1 MSGAPENENQLP
13 SGMVREALA
22 ALALAVAR
30 TRQALLW
37 EKVWPVL
44 AAVLS
49 VLGIF
54 LALSWAGLWISLP
67 PYARI
72 AGVGLFALLIVAV
85 LVPAIRIRIPGLGEA
100 VSRLD
105 RSNPAS
111 HRPATAL
118 TDRLATKAE
127 DPMAAALWRA
137 HLARTAEAA
146 KKLRAGMPQP
156 RLARRDP
163 FAFRA
168 LILLGVVATF
178 FIADSDRTRRL
189 AAAFDWSGALT
200 PRLYRVDAW
209 ITPPVYTARA
219 PVLLAGIRHDEAA
232 PGEVPQ
238 VSVPAGSVLIVRGTN
253 LEALDLVIG
262 GNLKEEPPQN
272 PDAAKADASKAGI
285 ERHFRITEDATL
297 TVRGLPVGEAKWSFR
312 AIPDRVPSIALAKDP
327 EISGRNALSLS
338 YVVDDDYGVTQ
349 AEAQFERV
357 TRPPSRELPE
367 LSKALPPRPLVEA
380 PNFPLSLPQ
389 ARTRNGTG
397 QTAKDLTEHPW
408 AGAVVRLTLVARDEA
423 GNEGKSQPRDTRLPQ
438 RSFQKP
444 VARALIEQR
453 RELAFDANARGR
465 VQHALDALMIAPERF
480 TPEANVYLGLRTAS
494 TRLKIARTDDDLRG
508 VIDYLWEIAVLI
520 EDGTLSDVER
530 DLRAAENALRQA
542 LERNASEEEIKKLM
556 DQLRAALNRYLQA
569 LAEQQRRDNNNTDLQ
584 RPDPNTR
591 VVRPQD
597 LKNMLDQIE
606 RMARS
611 GDRQSA
617 QKLLDQLQSLMENL
631 QKNRRQAGPQQN
643 QDNPLDQLGRM
654 IQEQQRLRDR
664 TFRQGQENRRQQQQ
678 QQGQGQ
684 KKNGQNQ
691 MGQLQQGQG
700 DLRQQL
706 ERMLEQLRKRQ
717 QGQQQGEGD
726 QQGAGND
733 AADALDRAEQ
743 AMRDAENALGNGDAD
758 GAADSQGRALSQLR
772 RGAQAMAD
780 AMQQNGP
787 GDGQGFPEGPEAES
801 AERTDPLGRPVR
813 NREFGDDYTVKVPDE
828 IDTQRARRVLE
839 ELRRRLSDPT
849 RPRLELDY
857 LDRLLQ
863 DY

>member
-1 MSGAPENENQLP
+1 MSGAPETKNQNELS
-13 SGMVREALA
+13 SGIVREALA
-22 ALALAVAR
+22 ALSVALSR

-37 EKVWPVL
+37 ESIWPV
-44 AAVLS
+44 AVALLS
-49 VLGIF
+49 ALGIF
-54 LALSWAGLWISLP
+54 LSASWAGLWISLP

-72 AGVGLFALLIVAV
+72 IGVALFALLVIAA

-105 RSNPAS
+105 RSNVAT

-118 TDRLATKAE
+118 TDKLATKSE

-146 KKLRAGMPQP
+146 KQLRAGLPQP
-156 RLARRDP
+156 KLALRDP
-163 FAFRA
+163 LAFRA
-168 LILLGVVATF
+168 LILLAVVATF
-178 FIADSDRTRRL
+178 FVADNDRTRRI
-189 AAAFDWSGALT
+189 AAAFDWTGALT

-209 ITPPVYTARA
+209 ITPPGYTGRA

-238 VSVPAGSVLIVRGTN
+238 VLVPAGSMLIVRGTN
-253 LEALDLVIG
+253 LAALDLVIE
-262 GNLKEEPPQN
+262 GNLKEEPNPN
-272 PDAAKADASKAGI
+272 PDAAKTGI
-285 ERHFRITEDATL
+285 ERHFRITEDARL
-297 TVRGLPVGEAKWSFR
+297 TVKGLPVGEAKWSFR
-312 AIPDRVPSIALAKDP
+312 AIPDRVPIIELSKDP

-338 YVVDDDYGVTQ
+338 YRMDDDYGVTQ

-357 TRPPSRELPE
+357 IPLIPNA
-367 LSKALPPRPLVEA
+367 LSPRPLIEA

-389 ARTRNGTG
+389 ARTKNGAG

-408 AGAVVRLTLVARDEA
+408 AGATVRLTLLARDEA
-423 GNEGKSQPRDTRLPQ
+423 GNEGKSEPRQMRIPM

-444 VARALIEQR
+444 VARVLIEQR

-465 VQHALDALMIAPERF
+465 VQNALDALMIAPERF

-494 TRLKIARTDDDLRG
+494 TRLRIARTDDDLRG
-508 VIDYLWEIAVLI
+508 VIDYLWEVAVLI

-542 LERNASEEEIKKLM
+542 LERDASPEEIKKLM
-556 DQLRAALNRYLQA
+556 DQLRAALDKYLQA
-569 LAEQQRRDNNNTDLQ
+569 LAEQQRRDNNTTNLE

-606 RMARS
+606 KMARN

-664 TFRQGQENRRQQQQ
+664 TFRQGQEERRQQQGQ
-678 QQGQGQ
+678 QKQGQQ
-684 KKNGQNQ
+684 KQGQNQ
-691 MGQLQQGQG
+691 MGQLRQGQG

-706 ERMLEQLRKRQ
+706 ERMLEQLKKRQ
-717 QGQQQGEGD
+717 QGQQQGEGE
-726 QQGAGND
+726 GND
-733 AADALDRAEQ
+733 AADALGRAEQ
-743 AMRDAENALGNGDAD
+743 AMRDAENSLGNGDAE
-758 GAADSQGRALSQLR
+758 GATDSQGRALSQLR

-780 AMQQNGP
+780 AMQQGGP
-787 GDGQGFPEGPEAES
+787 GDGQGFPDGPEADQ
-801 AERTDPLGRPVR
+801 ADRTDPLGRPVR

-839 ELRRRLSDPT
+839 ELRRRLSEPN

>member
-1 MSGAPENENQLP
+1 MSGAPEKQKNELP
-13 SGMVREALA
+13 SGVVREALS
-22 ALALAVAR
+22 ALSTAVFRA
-30 TRQALLW
+30 RQALLW
-37 EKVWPVL
+37 ESVWPVL
-44 AAVLS
+44 VSLISAA
-49 VLGIF
+49 GIF

-72 AGVGLFALLIVAV
+72 IGVALFALLVIAA
-85 LVPAIRIRIPGLGEA
+85 LVPAVRIRMPGLRDA

-105 RSNPAS
+105 RTNIAA

-118 TDRLATKAE
+118 TDKLATKSE

-137 HLARTAEAA
+137 HLQRTAEAA
-146 KKLRAGMPQP
+146 KNLRAGVPQP
-156 RLARRDP
+156 KLALRDP
-163 FAFRA
+163 FALRA
-168 LILLGVVATF
+168 AILLAVVATF
-178 FIADSDRTRRL
+178 FIADTDRNRRL
-189 AAAFDWSGALT
+189 IAAFDWTGALT

-209 ITPPVYTARA
+209 ITPPVYTGRA

-238 VSVPAGSVLIVRGTN
+238 VSVPVGSILIVRGTN
-253 LEALDLVIG
+253 LAALDLVVD
-262 GNLKEEPPQN
+262 GNLQEQPNQN
-272 PDAAKADASKAGI
+272 PDAAKTGV
-285 ERHFRITEDATL
+285 ERHFKITEDARL
-297 TVRGLPVGEAKWSFR
+297 TVKGLPVGEAKWSFR
-312 AIPDRVPSIALAKDP
+312 AIPDRVPVIELSKDP
-327 EISGRNALSLS
+327 EITGRNALSLS
-338 YVVDDDYGVTQ
+338 YRMDDDYGVTA

-357 TRPPSRELPE
+357 IPFVPHAQPN
-367 LSKALPPRPLVEA
+367 ALPPRPLVLP
-380 PNFPLSLPQ
+380 PNFALSLPQ
-389 ARTRNGTG
+389 ARTKNGAG

-408 AGAVVRLTLVARDEA
+408 AGAAVRLTLVARDEA
-423 GNEGKSQPRDTRLPQ
+423 GNEGKSEPRQTRIPM

-444 VARALIEQR
+444 IARALIEQR

-465 VQHALDALMIAPERF
+465 VQAALDALMIAPERF

-542 LERNASEEEIKKLM
+542 LERNASDEEIKKLM
-556 DQLRAALNRYLQA
+556 DQLRAALDRYLQA
-569 LAEQQRRDNNNTDLQ
+569 LAEQQRRDNNNTNLE

-606 RMARS
+606 RMAKN
-611 GDRQSA
+611 GDRQGA

-643 QDNPLDQLGRM
+643 QNNPLDQLGRM

-664 TFRQGQENRRQQQQ
+664 TFRQGQDNRRQQQD
-678 QQGQGQ
+678 QGQQ
-684 KKNGQNQ
+684 KNNQ

-717 QGQQQGEGD
+717 QGQGQGEGD
-726 QQGAGND
+726 EQGPGKD
-733 AADALDRAEQ
+733 AADALNRAEQ
-743 AMRDAENALGNGDAD
+743 AMRDAENSLGQGDAD
-758 GAADSQGRALSQLR
+758 GAVESQGRALSQLR

-780 AMQQNGP
+780 AMQQGGP
-787 GDGQGFPEGPEAES
+787 GDGPGFPEGPEADS

-839 ELRRRLSDPT
+839 ELRRRLSDPS

>member
-1 MSGAPENENQLP
+1 LSGAPERQQNELP
-13 SGMVREALA
+13 SGTVREALA
-22 ALALAVAR
+22 ALSVAVTRA
-30 TRQALLW
+30 RQALLW
-37 EKVWPVL
+37 ESIWPVL
-44 AAVLS
+44 VALVSAA
-49 VLGIF
+49 GIF
-54 LALSWAGLWISLP
+54 LSVSWAGLWISLP
-67 PYARI
+67 PYARV
-72 AGVGLFALLIVAV
+72 AGVALFALLLIAT
-85 LVPAIRIRIPGLGEA
+85 LVPAIRIRIPGLRDA

-105 RSNPAS
+105 RSNIAA

-118 TDRLATKAE
+118 TDKLATKAE

-137 HLARTAEAA
+137 HLSRTAEAA
-146 KKLRAGMPQP
+146 KNLRAGLPQP
-156 RLARRDP
+156 KLTLRDP

-168 LILLGVVATF
+168 LILLAVVATF
-178 FIADSDRTRRL
+178 FIADTDRNRRL
-189 AAAFDWSGALT
+189 VAAFDWTGALT

-209 ITPPVYTARA
+209 ITPPVYTGRA

-232 PGEVPQ
+232 PGEVAQ
-238 VSVPAGSVLIVRGTN
+238 VAVPAGSVLIVRGTN
-253 LEALDLVIG
+253 LAALDLVIE
-262 GNLKEEPPQN
+262 GNLKEEPN
-272 PDAAKADASKAGI
+272 PDTAKPGNDKANI
-285 ERHFRITEDATL
+285 ERHFRITEDARL
-297 TVRGLPVGEAKWSFR
+297 TVKGLPVGEAKWSFR
-312 AIPDRVPSIALAKDP
+312 AIPDRAPVIALMKDP
-327 EISGRNALSLS
+327 EITGRSALNLS
-338 YVVDDDYGVTQ
+338 YRVDDDYGVTQ

-357 TRPPSRELPE
+357 LPPAVN
-367 LSKALPPRPLVEA
+367 ALPPRPLIDA

-389 ARTRNGTG
+389 ARTKNGAG

-408 AGAVVRLTLVARDEA
+408 AGATLRMTLVARDEG
-423 GNEGKSQPRDTRLPQ
+423 GNEGKSEPREVRIPQ

-465 VQHALDALMIAPERF
+465 VQHALDALMIAPEHF

-508 VIDYLWEIAVLI
+508 VIEYLWEVAVLI
-520 EDGTLSDVER
+520 EDGTMSDVER

-556 DQLRAALNRYLQA
+556 DQLRAALDRYLQA
-569 LAEQQRRDNNNTDLQ
+569 LAEQQRRDNNNTNLE

-606 RMARS
+606 KMARS

-631 QKNRRQAGPQQN
+631 QKGRRQAGPQQN
-643 QDNPLDQLGRM
+643 QDNPLDRLGRM

-664 TFRQGQENRRQQQQ
+664 TFREGQENRRQQGP
-678 QQGQGQ
+678 QGQQGQ
-684 KKNGQNQ
+684 KKQGQNQ
-691 MGQLQQGQG
+691 MGQLRQGQG

-706 ERMLEQLRKRQ
+706 EQMLEQLRKRQ
-717 QGQQQGEGD
+717 QQQGGEGD
-726 QQGAGND
+726 EQGPGKD
-733 AADALDRAEQ
+733 AADALGRAEQ
-743 AMRDAENALGNGDAD
+743 AMRDAENSLGQGDAD
-758 GAADSQGRALSQLR
+758 GAAESQGRALSQLR
-772 RGAQAMAD
+772 RGAQSMAD
-780 AMQQNGP
+780 AMQQGGP
-787 GDGQGFPEGPEAES
+787 GDGPGNPEGPEADQ
-801 AERTDPLGRPVR
+801 ADNTDPLGRPMR

-839 ELRRRLSDPT
+839 ELRRRLSDPS

>member
-1 MSGAPENENQLP
+1 MSGAPERRQHELS
-13 SGMVREALA
+13 SGSVREALA
-22 ALALAVAR
+22 ALSVAISR
-30 TRQALLW
+30 ARQALLW
-37 EKVWPVL
+37 ERVWPVAVSL
-44 AAVLS
+44 LSAA
-49 VLGIF
+49 GIF

-67 PYARI
+67 PYGRI
-72 AGVGLFALLIVAV
+72 IGVALFALLLIAAF
-85 LVPAIRIRIPGLGEA
+85 VPAIRIRIPGLGEA

-105 RSNPAS
+105 RSRIAS

-118 TDRLATKAE
+118 TDKLATRSE

-137 HLARTAEAA
+137 HLERTAEAA
-146 KKLRAGMPQP
+146 RNLRAGLPQP
-156 RLARRDP
+156 KLTRRDP

-168 LILLGVVATF
+168 LVLLAVIATF
-178 FIADSDRTRRL
+178 FIADNDRTRRL
-189 AAAFDWSGALT
+189 LAAFDWTGALT
-200 PRLYRVDAW
+200 PHLYRVDAW

-232 PGEVPQ
+232 PGEVAQ

-253 LEALDLVIG
+253 LSTLDIVIE
-262 GNLKEEPPQN
+262 GNLKEEPNPN
-272 PDAAKADASKAGI
+272 PDAAKTGI
-285 ERHFRITEDATL
+285 ERHFRITEDARL
-297 TVRGLPVGEAKWSFR
+297 TVKGLPVGEAKWSFR
-312 AIPDRVPSIALAKDP
+312 AIPDRAPAIELAKDP

-338 YVVDDDYGVTQ
+338 YRMEDDYGVTQ

-357 TRPPSRELPE
+357 IPRLLAPDPFRQN
-367 LSKALPPRPLVEA
+367 ALAPRPLVDA

-389 ARTRNGTG
+389 ARTKNGAG

-408 AGAVVRLTLVARDEA
+408 AGALVRLTLVARDEA
-423 GNEGKSQPRDTRLPQ
+423 GNEGKSTPRETRIPQ

-465 VQHALDALMIAPERF
+465 VQHALDALMISPDRF
-480 TPEANVYLGLRTAS
+480 TPEPGVYLGLRTAS
-494 TRLKIARTDDDLRG
+494 TRLKMARTDDDLRG
-508 VIDYLWEIAVLI
+508 VIDYLWEVAVLI
-520 EDGTLSDVER
+520 EDGTMSDVER
-530 DLRAAENALRQA
+530 ELRAAENALRQA
-542 LERNASEEEIKKLM
+542 LERNASDEEIKKLM
-556 DQLRAALNRYLQA
+556 DQLRAALDRYLQA
-569 LAEQQRRDNNNTDLQ
+569 LAEQMRRDNNNTNLE

-617 QKLLDQLQSLMENL
+617 QKLLDQLQALMENL

-664 TFRQGQENRRQQQQ
+664 TFREGQENRRQQQGQ
-678 QQGQGQ
+678 QKQGQ
-684 KKNGQNQ
+684 NR

-700 DLRQQL
+700 DLRRQL
-706 ERMLEQLRKRQ
+706 EQMLNQLRKRQ
-717 QGQQQGEGD
+717 QQQGDGD
-726 QQGAGND
+726 QDGPGKD
-733 AADALDRAEQ
+733 AADALGRAEQ
-743 AMRDAENALGNGDAD
+743 AMRDAENSLGQGDAD
-758 GAADSQGRALSQLR
+758 GASESQGRALSQLR

-780 AMQQNGP
+780 AMQQGGP
-787 GDGQGFPEGPEAES
+787 GDGPGYPDGPEADQ
-801 AERTDPLGRPVR
+801 ADNTDPLGRPVR

-849 RPRLELDY
+849 RPQLELEY

>member
-1 MSGAPENENQLP
+1 LSGAPEKQGNELP
-13 SGMVREALA
+13 SGVVREALA
-22 ALALAVAR
+22 ALSVAVVRA
-30 TRQALLW
+30 RQALLW
-37 EKVWPVL
+37 ESVWPVL
-44 AAVLS
+44 VALLS
-49 VLGIF
+49 AFGIF

-67 PYARI
+67 PYGRI
-72 AGVGLFALLIVAV
+72 AGMALFALVIIAA
-85 LVPAIRIRIPGLGEA
+85 LVPAIRIRIPGLRDA

-105 RSNPAS
+105 RSNIAA

-118 TDRLATKAE
+118 TDKLATKSE

-137 HLARTAEAA
+137 HLSRTAEAA
-146 KKLRAGMPQP
+146 KNLRAGLPQP
-156 RLARRDP
+156 KLALRDP

-168 LILLGVVATF
+168 LILLAVVATF
-178 FIADSDRTRRL
+178 FIADNDRTRRL
-189 AAAFDWSGALT
+189 IAAFDWTGALT

-209 ITPPVYTARA
+209 ITPPVYTGRA

-253 LEALDLVIG
+253 LSALDLVLE
-262 GNLKEEPPQN
+262 GNLKEEPNQN
-272 PDAAKADASKAGI
+272 PDTAKTGV
-285 ERHFRITEDATL
+285 ERHFRITEDARI
-297 TVRGLPVGEAKWSFR
+297 TVKGLPVGEAKWSFR
-312 AIPDRVPSIALAKDP
+312 AIADRVPIIELSKDP
-327 EISGRNALSLS
+327 EISGRNALNLS
-338 YVVDDDYGVTQ
+338 YRMEDDYGVTQ

-357 TRPPSRELPE
+357 IPLVPN
-367 LSKALPPRPLVEA
+367 ALPPRPLVDA

-389 ARTRNGTG
+389 ARTKNGAG

-408 AGAVVRLTLVARDEA
+408 AGATVRLTLLARDEA
-423 GNEGKSQPRDTRLPQ
+423 GNEGKSEPRQTRIPM

-444 VARALIEQR
+444 IARALIEQR

-465 VQHALDALMIAPERF
+465 VQHALDALMIAPDHF

-508 VIDYLWEIAVLI
+508 VIDYLWEVAVLI

-542 LERNASEEEIKKLM
+542 LERNASDEEVKKLM
-556 DQLRAALNRYLQA
+556 DQLRAALDRYLQA
-569 LAEQQRRDNNNTDLQ
+569 LAEQQRRDNNTTNLD

-606 RMARS
+606 KMARS

-664 TFRQGQENRRQQQQ
+664 TYKERGNQNQN
-678 QQGQGQ
+678 QQGQQ
-684 KKNGQNQ
+684 KNGQRNQ

-717 QGQQQGEGD
+717 QGQQQGND
-726 QQGAGND
+726 PQQGPGND
-733 AADALDRAEQ
+733 PADALNRAEQ
-743 AMRDAENALGNGDAD
+743 AMRDAENSLGQGDAE
-758 GAADSQGRALSQLR
+758 GAVESQGRALSQLR

-780 AMQQNGP
+780 AMQQGGP
-787 GDGQGFPEGPEAES
+787 GDGPGFPDGPEADQ
-801 AERTDPLGRPVR
+801 ADRTDPLGRPVR

-839 ELRRRLSDPT
+839 ELRRRLSEPA

-857 LDRLLQ
+857 LDRLLR

>member
-1 MSGAPENENQLP
+1 LSGAPEKENELP
-13 SGMVREALA
+13 SGVIREALH
-22 ALALAVAR
+22 ALSLAVSRA
-30 TRQALLW
+30 RQALLW
-37 EKVWPVL
+37 ESVWPIVVSL
-44 AAVLS
+44 LSAA
-49 VLGIF
+49 GIF
-54 LALSWAGLWISLP
+54 LSVSWAGLWISLP
-67 PYARI
+67 PYGRI
-72 AGVGLFALLIVAV
+72 AGVAIFALLVIAA
-85 LVPAIRIRIPGLGEA
+85 LTPAIRIRIPGLRDA

-105 RSNPAS
+105 RSNVAA

-118 TDRLATKAE
+118 TDKLATKAE

-137 HLARTAEAA
+137 HIARTAEVA
-146 KKLRAGMPQP
+146 KNLRAGIPQP
-156 RLARRDP
+156 KLTLRDP

-178 FIADSDRTRRL
+178 FIADTDRSRRL
-189 AAAFDWSGALT
+189 LAAFDWTGALT

-209 ITPPVYTARA
+209 ITPPAYTGRA

-238 VSVPAGSVLIVRGTN
+238 VSVPAGSILVIRGTN
-253 LEALDLVIG
+253 LNALELVLE
-262 GNLKEEPPQN
+262 GNLKEQPD
-272 PDAAKADASKAGI
+272 PDAPKTGDKASI
-285 ERHFRITEDATL
+285 ERHFLVTEDARI
-297 TVRGLPVGEAKWSFR
+297 VVKGLPVGEAKWSVR
-312 AIPDRVPSIALAKDP
+312 AIPDRAPAIELSKEP
-327 EISGRNALSLS
+327 EISGRSALSLS
-338 YVVDDDYGVTQ
+338 YRIDDDYGVTQ
-349 AEAQFERV
+349 AEAKFERV
-357 TRPPSRELPE
+357 SPAAPN
-367 LSKALPPRPLVEA
+367 ALPPRPLIDA
-380 PNFPLSLPQ
+380 PNFALSLPQ
-389 ARTRNGTG
+389 ARTKNGSG
-397 QTAKDLTEHPW
+397 QTSKDLTEHPW
-408 AGAVVRLTLVARDEA
+408 AGALVRLTLVARDEG
-423 GNEGKSQPRDTRLPQ
+423 GNEGKSKQHQIRIPQ

-520 EDGTLSDVER
+520 EDGTMSDAER

-542 LERNASEEEIKKLM
+542 LENNASPEEIKKLM
-556 DQLRAALNRYLQA
+556 DQLRAALDRYLQA
-569 LAEQQRRDNNNTDLQ
+569 LAEQQRRDNNTTNLE

-606 RMARS
+606 RMARN
-611 GDRQSA
+611 GDKQSA

-631 QKNRRQAGPQQN
+631 QKGRRQAGPQQN
-643 QDNPLDQLGRM
+643 QNNPLDRLGRM

-664 TFRQGQENRRQQQQ
+664 TFQQGQDNRRQQQQ
-678 QQGQGQ
+678 GQQGQQGQ
-684 KKNGQNQ
+684 KKRGQNQ

-706 ERMLEQLRKRQ
+706 ERMLEQLRKHQ
-717 QGQQQGEGD
+717 QGQQQGEGE
-726 QQGAGND
+726 GEGND
-733 AADALDRAEQ
+733 AADALGRAEQ
-743 AMRDAENALGNGDAD
+743 AMRDAENSLGQGDAD
-758 GAADSQGRALSQLR
+758 GAGESQGRALSQLR

-780 AMQQNGP
+780 AMQQGGP
-787 GDGQGFPEGPEAES
+787 GDGPGDPNGPEADQ
-801 AERTDPLGRPVR
+801 ADRTDPLGRPVR

-839 ELRRRLSDPT
+839 ELRKRLSDPS
-849 RPRLELDY
+849 RPQLELDY

>member
-1 MSGAPENENQLP
+1 LSGAPEKETDLP
-13 SGMVREALA
+13 SGVVREALT
-22 ALALAVAR
+22 ALSVAVSRA
-30 TRQALLW
+30 RQALLW
-37 EKVWPVL
+37 ESVWPVL
-44 AAVLS
+44 VSLISA
-49 VLGIF
+49 LGIF
-54 LALSWAGLWISLP
+54 LALSWAGLWIALP

-72 AGVGLFALLIVAV
+72 VGVALFALLLIAA
-85 LVPAIRIRIPGLGEA
+85 LVPAIRIRIPGLRDA

-105 RSNPAS
+105 RSNIAA

-118 TDRLATKAE
+118 TDKLATKSE

-146 KKLRAGMPQP
+146 KNLRAGMPAP
-156 RLARRDP
+156 KLSSRDP

-168 LILLGVVATF
+168 LILLAVVATF
-178 FIADSDRTRRL
+178 FVAENDRTRRL
-189 AAAFDWSGALT
+189 VAAFDWTGALT

-209 ITPPVYTARA
+209 INPPVYTGRA

-238 VSVPAGSVLIVRGTN
+238 VLVPAGSLLIVRGTN
-253 LEALDLVIG
+253 LAALDLVIDG
-262 GNLKEEPPQN
+262 TLKEEPNPN
-272 PDAAKADASKAGI
+272 PDAAKTGI
-285 ERHFRITEDATL
+285 ERHFRITEDARL

-312 AIPDRVPSIALAKDP
+312 AIPDRVPVIELSKDP
-327 EISGRNALSLS
+327 EISGRNALSLT
-338 YVVDDDYGVTQ
+338 YRMDDDYGITQ
-349 AEAQFERV
+349 AEAQFERIIPFV
-357 TRPPSRELPE
+357 PN
-367 LSKALPPRPLVEA
+367 ALPPRPLIEA
-380 PNFPLSLPQ
+380 PNFPLALPQ
-389 ARTRNGTG
+389 ARTKNGVG
-397 QTAKDLTEHPW
+397 QTTKDLTEHPW
-408 AGAVVRLTLVARDEA
+408 AGATVRMTLVARDEA
-423 GNEGKSQPRDTRLPQ
+423 GNEGKSEVKQIRIPQ

-444 VARALIEQR
+444 VARVLIEQR

-480 TPEANVYLGLRTAS
+480 TPEANIYLGLRTAS
-494 TRLKIARTDDDLRG
+494 TRLRIARTDDDLRG
-508 VIDYLWEIAVLI
+508 VMDYLWEIAVLI

-530 DLRAAENALRQA
+530 ELRAAENALRQA
-542 LERNASEEEIKKLM
+542 LERNASDEEIKKLM
-556 DQLRAALNRYLQA
+556 DQLRAALDKYLQA
-569 LAEQQRRDNNNTDLQ
+569 LAEQQRKDNNTTNLD

-606 RMARS
+606 RMAKN
-611 GDRQSA
+611 GDRQAA

-631 QKNRRQAGPQQN
+631 QKNRRQASPQQN
-643 QDNPLDQLGRM
+643 QNNPLDQLGKM

-664 TFRQGQENRRQQQQ
+664 TFRQGQDNRRQQQGDQ
-678 QQGQGQ
+678 KQGQQ
-684 KKNGQNQ
+684 KQGQNQ
-691 MGQLQQGQG
+691 MGQLREGQG

-717 QGQQQGEGD
+717 QQQGEGE
-726 QQGAGND
+726 QEGPGKD
-733 AADALDRAEQ
+733 AADALNRAEQ
-743 AMRDAENALGNGDAD
+743 AMRDAEKSLGNGDAD
-758 GAADSQGRALSQLR
+758 GATESQGRALSQLR

-780 AMQQNGP
+780 AMQQGGP
-787 GDGQGFPEGPEAES
+787 GDGPGSPEGPEAES
-801 AERTDPLGRPVR
+801 AEQTDPLGRPVR

-839 ELRRRLSDPT
+839 ELRRRLSDPA

>member
-1 MSGAPENENQLP
+1 MSGAPERQENDLP
-13 SGMVREALA
+13 SGLVREALG
-22 ALALAVAR
+22 ALSLAVTR

-37 EKVWPVL
+37 ESVWPVL
-44 AAVLS
+44 AAILCAF
-49 VLGIF
+49 GIF

-72 AGVGLFALLIVAV
+72 AGVALFALLLIAI
-85 LVPAIRIRIPGLGEA
+85 LVPAIRIRIPGLRDA

-105 RSNPAS
+105 RSNIAA

-118 TDRLATKAE
+118 TDRLATKTE
-127 DPMAAALWRA
+127 DPLAQALWRA
-137 HLARTAEAA
+137 HLDRTAEAA
-146 KKLRAGMPQP
+146 KNLRAAMPRP
-156 RLARRDP
+156 RLTLRDP

-168 LILLGVVATF
+168 AILLAVIATF
-178 FIADSDRTRRL
+178 FIADTDRSRRV
-189 AAAFDWSGALT
+189 AAAFDWTGALT

-209 ITPPVYTARA
+209 ITPPLYTGRA

-232 PGEVPQ
+232 PGEVAQ
-238 VSVPAGSVLIVRGTN
+238 VAVPAGSILIVRGTN
-253 LEALDLVIG
+253 LAALDLVID
-262 GNLKEEPPQN
+262 GNLKEEAN
-272 PDAAKADASKAGI
+272 NSPDAAKTGV
-285 ERHFRITEDATL
+285 ERHFRITEDARL
-297 TVRGLPVGEAKWSFR
+297 TVKGLPVGEAKWSFR
-312 AIPDRVPSIALAKDP
+312 AIADRAPIIELAKDP
-327 EISGRNALSLS
+327 EIAGRSALSLS
-338 YVVDDDYGVTQ
+338 YRMDDDYGVTA

-357 TRPPSRELPE
+357 IPFVPN
-367 LSKALPPRPLVEA
+367 ALPPRPLVDA

-389 ARTRNGTG
+389 ARTKNGAGNTV
-397 QTAKDLTEHPW
+397 KDLTEHPW
-408 AGAVVRLTLVARDEA
+408 AGATVRMTLIAKDEG
-423 GNEGKSQPRDTRLPQ
+423 GNEGKSEPRQITIPQ
-438 RSFQKP
+438 RAFQKP
-444 VARALIEQR
+444 VARVLIEQR

-480 TPEANVYLGLRTAS
+480 TPEPSIYLGLRTAS
-494 TRLKIARTDDDLRG
+494 TRLRIARTDDDLRG
-508 VIDYLWEIAVLI
+508 VIDYLWEVAVLI
-520 EDGTLSDVER
+520 EDGLLSDVER

-542 LERNASEEEIKKLM
+542 LERNASDEEIKKLM
-556 DQLRAALNRYLQA
+556 DQLRAALDRYLQA
-569 LAEQQRRDNNNTDLQ
+569 LAEQQRRDNNP
-584 RPDPNTR
+584 PDMRAPDQNTR

-606 RMARS
+606 RMAKN
-611 GDRQSA
+611 GDRQAA

-631 QKNRRQAGPQQN
+631 QKNRRQAGPQQQ

-664 TFRQGQENRRQQQQ
+664 TYKERGNQN
-678 QQGQGQ
+678 QQGQQGQ
-684 KKNGQNQ
+684 QKNGQQNQ
-691 MGQLQQGQG
+691 MGQLRQGQG

-717 QGQQQGEGD
+717 QQQGQDGQDGQQGQ
-726 QQGAGND
+726 GND
-733 AADALDRAEQ
+733 AADALGRAEQ
-743 AMRDAENALGNGDAD
+743 AMRDAENSLGNGDAD
-758 GAADSQGRALSQLR
+758 GAVDSQGRALSQLR

-780 AMQQNGP
+780 AMQQQGP
-787 GDGQGFPEGPEAES
+787 GDGPGFPDGPEADS

-828 IDTQRARRVLE
+828 IDVQRARRVLE

-857 LDRLLQ
+857 LDRLLR

>member
-1 MSGAPENENQLP
+1 LSGAPETKHENELS
-13 SGMVREALA
+13 SGTVREALA
-22 ALALAVAR
+22 ALSVALSR

-37 EKVWPVL
+37 ESIWPV
-44 AAVLS
+44 AVALLS
-49 VLGIF
+49 AFGIF
-54 LALSWAGLWISLP
+54 LTVSWAGLWISLP

-72 AGVGLFALLIVAV
+72 IGVALFALLVIAA

-105 RSNPAS
+105 RSNIAT

-118 TDRLATKAE
+118 TDKLATKSE

-146 KKLRAGMPQP
+146 KQLRAGMPQP
-156 RLARRDP
+156 KLALRDP
-163 FAFRA
+163 LAFRA
-168 LILLGVVATF
+168 LILLAVVATF
-178 FIADSDRTRRL
+178 FVADSDRTRRI
-189 AAAFDWSGALT
+189 AAAFDWTGALT

-209 ITPPVYTARA
+209 ITPPGYTGRP

-238 VSVPAGSVLIVRGTN
+238 VVVPAGSMLIVRGTN
-253 LEALDLVIG
+253 LAALDLVID
-262 GNLKEEPPQN
+262 GNLKEEPNPN
-272 PDAAKADASKAGI
+272 PDAAKTGI
-285 ERHFRITEDATL
+285 ERHFRITEDARL
-297 TVRGLPVGEAKWSFR
+297 TVKGLPVGEAKWSFR
-312 AIPDRVPSIALAKDP
+312 AIPDRVPVIELSKDP

-338 YVVDDDYGVTQ
+338 YRMDDDYGVTQ

-357 TRPPSRELPE
+357 IPFVPN
-367 LSKALPPRPLVEA
+367 ALPPRPLIEA

-389 ARTRNGTG
+389 ARTRNGAG
-397 QTAKDLTEHPW
+397 QTTKNLTEHAW
-408 AGAVVRLTLVARDEA
+408 AGATVRLTLLARDEA
-423 GNEGKSQPRDTRLPQ
+423 GNEGKSEPRQMRIPM

-444 VARALIEQR
+444 VARVLIEQR

-465 VQHALDALMIAPERF
+465 VQSALDALMIAPDRF

-530 DLRAAENALRQA
+530 ELRAAENALRQA
-542 LERNASEEEIKKLM
+542 LERDASPEEIKKLM
-556 DQLRAALNRYLQA
+556 DQLRAALDKYLQA
-569 LAEQQRRDNNNTDLQ
+569 LAEQQRRDNNNTNLD

-606 RMARS
+606 KMARN

-664 TFRQGQENRRQQQQ
+664 TFREGQNNRRQQQQ
-678 QQGQGQ
+678 NQQGQGQ

-691 MGQLQQGQG
+691 MGQLRQGQG

-706 ERMLEQLRKRQ
+706 ERMLEQLKKRQ
-717 QGQQQGEGD
+717 QQQNQDGQDGPGK
-726 QQGAGND
+726 D

-743 AMRDAENALGNGDAD
+743 AMRDAEGQLGQGDAD
-758 GAADSQGRALSQLR
+758 GAGESQGRALSQLR

-787 GDGQGFPEGPEAES
+787 GDGPGDPNGPEADQ
-801 AERTDPLGRPVR
+801 ADNTDPLGRPVR

-839 ELRRRLSDPT
+839 ELRRRLSDPS

>member
-1 MSGAPENENQLP
+1 MSGAPERQDNELP
-13 SGMVREALA
+13 SGVVREALA
-22 ALALAVAR
+22 ALSVAVSRA
-30 TRQALLW
+30 RQALLW
-37 EKVWPVL
+37 ESVWPVL
-44 AAVLS
+44 AAL
-49 VLGIF
+49 LCAAGIF
-54 LALSWAGLWISLP
+54 LSLSWAGLWISLP
-67 PYARI
+67 PYGRI
-72 AGVGLFALLIVAV
+72 IGVALFALLLIAV
-85 LVPAIRIRIPGLGEA
+85 LVPAIRIRIPGLNDA

-105 RSNPAS
+105 RSNIAA

-118 TDRLATKAE
+118 TDKLATKTE

-137 HLARTAEAA
+137 HLQRTAEAA
-146 KKLRAGMPQP
+146 KNLRAGLPQP

-168 LILLGVVATF
+168 AILLAVVATF

-189 AAAFDWSGALT
+189 IAAFDWTGALT

-209 ITPPVYTARA
+209 ITPPLYTGRA

-232 PGEVPQ
+232 PGEVPL
-238 VSVPAGSVLIVRGTN
+238 VAVPSGSVLIVRGTN
-253 LEALDLVIG
+253 LAALDLVIE
-262 GNLKEEPPQN
+262 GNLAEEPNPN
-272 PDAAKADASKAGI
+272 PDSAKTGI
-285 ERHFRITEDATL
+285 ERHFKITEDARL
-297 TVRGLPVGEAKWSFR
+297 IVKGLPVGEAKWSFR
-312 AIPDRVPSIALAKDP
+312 AIPDRAPTIQFSKEP

-338 YVVDDDYGVTQ
+338 YGVGDDYGVTQ

-357 TRPPSRELPE
+357 APLAPN
-367 LSKALPPRPLVEA
+367 ALPPRPLVDA
-380 PNFPLSLPQ
+380 PNFPLALPQ
-389 ARTRNGTG
+389 ARTKSGVG
-397 QTAKDLTEHPW
+397 QTTKDLTEHPW
-408 AGAVVRLTLVARDEA
+408 AGAAVRLTLTARDEA
-423 GNEGKSQPRDTRLPQ
+423 GNEGKSEVRELRIPQ

-453 RELAFDANARGR
+453 RELAFDANAKDR

-480 TPEANVYLGLRTAS
+480 TPEASVYLGLRTAS
-494 TRLKIARTDDDLRG
+494 TRLKISRTDDDLRG
-508 VIDYLWEIAVLI
+508 VIAYLWEVAVLI
-520 EDGTLSDVER
+520 EDGTMSDVER

-542 LERNASEEEIKKLM
+542 LERDASPEEIKKLM
-556 DQLRAALNRYLQA
+556 DQLRAALDRYLQA

-606 RMARS
+606 RMARN

-631 QKNRRQAGPQQN
+631 QKGRRQAGPQQN

-664 TFRQGQENRRQQQQ
+664 TFRQGQDNRRQQ

-684 KKNGQNQ
+684 QKNGRDQ
-691 MGQLQQGQG
+691 MGQLRQGQG

-717 QGQQQGEGD
+717 QQNGDGD
-726 QQGAGND
+726 QDGPGKD
-733 AADALDRAEQ
+733 AADALGRAEQ
-743 AMRDAENALGNGDAD
+743 AMRDAEGSLGQGDAD
-758 GAADSQGRALSQLR
+758 GASESQGRALSQLR

-780 AMQQNGP
+780 AMQQGGP
-787 GDGQGFPEGPEAES
+787 GDGPGDPNGPEADQ
-801 AERTDPLGRPVR
+801 ADRTDPLGRPVR

-839 ELRRRLSDPT
+839 ELRRRLSDPS

>member
-1 MSGAPENENQLP
+1 LSGAPEKQGNELS
-13 SGMVREALA
+13 SGVVREALA
-22 ALALAVAR
+22 ALSVAVVR
-30 TRQALLW
+30 SRQALLW
-37 EKVWPVL
+37 ESVWPVL
-44 AAVLS
+44 VALLS
-49 VLGIF
+49 VFGIF

-67 PYARI
+67 PYGRI
-72 AGVGLFALLIVAV
+72 AGVALFALVVIAA
-85 LVPAIRIRIPGLGEA
+85 LVPAIRIRIPGLRDA

-105 RSNPAS
+105 RSNIAT

-118 TDRLATKAE
+118 TDKLATKSE

-146 KKLRAGMPQP
+146 KNLRAGLPQP
-156 RLARRDP
+156 KLALRDP

-168 LILLGVVATF
+168 LILLAVVATF
-178 FIADSDRTRRL
+178 FIADTDRTRRL
-189 AAAFDWSGALT
+189 IAAFDWTGALT

-209 ITPPVYTARA
+209 ITPPVYTGRA

-253 LEALDLVIG
+253 LSALDLVIE
-262 GNLKEEPPQN
+262 GNIKEEPNQN
-272 PDAAKADASKAGI
+272 PDTAKTGV
-285 ERHFRITEDATL
+285 ERHFRIAEDARI

-312 AIPDRVPSIALAKDP
+312 AIADRVPIIELSKDP
-327 EISGRNALSLS
+327 EISGRNALNLS
-338 YVVDDDYGVTQ
+338 YRMEDDYGVTQ

-357 TRPPSRELPE
+357 IPLIPN
-367 LSKALPPRPLVEA
+367 ALPPRPLIDA

-389 ARTRNGTG
+389 ARTKNGAG

-408 AGAVVRLTLVARDEA
+408 AGAAVRLTLLARDEA
-423 GNEGKSQPRDTRLPQ
+423 GNEGKSEPRQTRIPM

-444 VARALIEQR
+444 IARALIEQR

-465 VQHALDALMIAPERF
+465 VQHALDALMIAPDRF

-494 TRLKIARTDDDLRG
+494 TRLRIARTDDDLRG
-508 VIDYLWEIAVLI
+508 VIDYLWEVAVLI

-542 LERNASEEEIKKLM
+542 LERNAPDEEIKKLM
-556 DQLRAALNRYLQA
+556 DQLRAALDRYLQA
-569 LAEQQRRDNNNTDLQ
+569 LAEQQRRDNNTTNLD

-591 VVRPQD
+591 LVRPQD

-606 RMARS
+606 KMARS

-664 TFRQGQENRRQQQQ
+664 TYKERGNQN

-684 KKNGQNQ
+684 QKNGQRNQ

-717 QGQQQGEGD
+717 QGQQQGGD
-726 QQGAGND
+726 PQQGPGND
-733 AADALDRAEQ
+733 AADALNRAEQ
-743 AMRDAENALGNGDAD
+743 AMRDAENSLGQGDAE
-758 GAADSQGRALSQLR
+758 GAVESQGRALSQLR

-780 AMQQNGP
+780 AMQQGGP
-787 GDGQGFPEGPEAES
+787 GDGPGFPDGPEADQ
-801 AERTDPLGRPVR
+801 ADRTDPLGRPVR

-839 ELRRRLSDPT
+839 ELRRRLSEPA

-857 LDRLLQ
+857 LDRLLK

>member
-1 MSGAPENENQLP
+1 MSGAPETKNQNELS
-13 SGMVREALA
+13 SGIVREALA
-22 ALALAVAR
+22 ALAVALSR

-37 EKVWPVL
+37 ESIWPV
-44 AAVLS
+44 AVALLS
-49 VLGIF
+49 ALGIF
-54 LALSWAGLWISLP
+54 LSASWAGLWISLP

-72 AGVGLFALLIVAV
+72 IGVALFALLVIAA

-105 RSNPAS
+105 RSNVAT

-118 TDRLATKAE
+118 TDKLATKSE

-146 KKLRAGMPQP
+146 KQLRAGLPQP
-156 RLARRDP
+156 KLALRDP
-163 FAFRA
+163 LAFRA
-168 LILLGVVATF
+168 LILLAVVATF
-178 FIADSDRTRRL
+178 FVADNDRTRRI
-189 AAAFDWSGALT
+189 AAAFDWTGALT

-209 ITPPVYTARA
+209 ITPPGYTGRA

-238 VSVPAGSVLIVRGTN
+238 VLVPAGSMLIVRGTN
-253 LEALDLVIG
+253 LAALDLVIE
-262 GNLKEEPPQN
+262 GNLKEEPNPN
-272 PDAAKADASKAGI
+272 PDAAKTGI
-285 ERHFRITEDATL
+285 ERHFRITEDARL
-297 TVRGLPVGEAKWSFR
+297 TVKGLPVGEAKWSFR
-312 AIPDRVPSIALAKDP
+312 AIPDRVPIIELSKDP

-338 YVVDDDYGVTQ
+338 YRMDDDYGVTQ

-357 TRPPSRELPE
+357 IPLIPNA
-367 LSKALPPRPLVEA
+367 LSPRPLIEA

-389 ARTRNGTG
+389 ARTKNGAG

-408 AGAVVRLTLVARDEA
+408 AGATVRLTLLARDEA
-423 GNEGKSQPRDTRLPQ
+423 GNEGKSEPRQMRIPM

-444 VARALIEQR
+444 VARVLIEQR

-465 VQHALDALMIAPERF
+465 VQNALDALMIAPERF

-494 TRLKIARTDDDLRG
+494 TRLRIARTDDDLRG
-508 VIDYLWEIAVLI
+508 VIDYLWEVAVLI

-542 LERNASEEEIKKLM
+542 LERDASPEEIKKLM
-556 DQLRAALNRYLQA
+556 DQLRAALDKYLQA
-569 LAEQQRRDNNNTDLQ
+569 LAEQQRRDNNTTNLE

-606 RMARS
+606 KMARN

-664 TFRQGQENRRQQQQ
+664 TFRQGQEERRQQQGQ
-678 QQGQGQ
+678 QKQGQQ
-684 KKNGQNQ
+684 KQGQNQ
-691 MGQLQQGQG
+691 MGQLRQGQG

-706 ERMLEQLRKRQ
+706 ERMLEQLKKRQ
-717 QGQQQGEGD
+717 QGQQQGEGE
-726 QQGAGND
+726 GND
-733 AADALDRAEQ
+733 AADALGRAEQ
-743 AMRDAENALGNGDAD
+743 AMRDAENSLGNGDAE
-758 GAADSQGRALSQLR
+758 GATDSQGRALSQLR

-780 AMQQNGP
+780 AMQQGGP
-787 GDGQGFPEGPEAES
+787 GDGQGFPDGPEADQ
-801 AERTDPLGRPVR
+801 ADRTDPLGRPVR

-839 ELRRRLSDPT
+839 ELRRRLSEPN

>member
-1 MSGAPENENQLP
+1 MSGAPEKQGNELP
-13 SGMVREALA
+13 SGVVREALA
-22 ALALAVAR
+22 ALSVAVVRA
-30 TRQALLW
+30 RQALLW
-37 EKVWPVL
+37 ESVWPVL
-44 AAVLS
+44 VALLS
-49 VLGIF
+49 AFGIF

-67 PYARI
+67 PYGRI
-72 AGVGLFALLIVAV
+72 AGMALFALVIIAA
-85 LVPAIRIRIPGLGEA
+85 LVPAIRIRIPGLRDA

-105 RSNPAS
+105 RSNIAA

-118 TDRLATKAE
+118 TDKLATKSE

-137 HLARTAEAA
+137 HLSRTAEAA
-146 KKLRAGMPQP
+146 KNLRAGLPQP
-156 RLARRDP
+156 KLALRDP

-168 LILLGVVATF
+168 LILLAVVATF
-178 FIADSDRTRRL
+178 FIADNDRTRRL
-189 AAAFDWSGALT
+189 IAAFDWTGALT

-209 ITPPVYTARA
+209 ITPPVYTGRA

-253 LEALDLVIG
+253 LSALDLVLE
-262 GNLKEEPPQN
+262 GNLKEEPNQN
-272 PDAAKADASKAGI
+272 PDTAKTGV
-285 ERHFRITEDATL
+285 ERHFRITEDARI
-297 TVRGLPVGEAKWSFR
+297 TVKGLPVGEAKWSFR
-312 AIPDRVPSIALAKDP
+312 AIADRVPIIELSKDP
-327 EISGRNALSLS
+327 EISGRNALNLS
-338 YVVDDDYGVTQ
+338 YRMEDDYGVTQ

-357 TRPPSRELPE
+357 IPLVPN
-367 LSKALPPRPLVEA
+367 ALPPRPLVDA

-389 ARTRNGTG
+389 ARTKNGAG

-408 AGAVVRLTLVARDEA
+408 AGATVRLTLLARDEA
-423 GNEGKSQPRDTRLPQ
+423 GNEGKSEPRQTRIPM

-444 VARALIEQR
+444 IARALIEQR

-465 VQHALDALMIAPERF
+465 VQHALDALMIAPDHF

-508 VIDYLWEIAVLI
+508 VIDYLWEVAVLI

-542 LERNASEEEIKKLM
+542 LERNASDEEVKKLM
-556 DQLRAALNRYLQA
+556 DQLRAALDRYLQA
-569 LAEQQRRDNNNTDLQ
+569 LAEQQRRDNNTTNLD

-606 RMARS
+606 KMARS

-664 TFRQGQENRRQQQQ
+664 TYKERGNQNQN
-678 QQGQGQ
+678 QQGQQ
-684 KKNGQNQ
+684 KNGQRNQ

-717 QGQQQGEGD
+717 QGQQQGND
-726 QQGAGND
+726 PQQGPGND
-733 AADALDRAEQ
+733 PADALNRAEQ
-743 AMRDAENALGNGDAD
+743 AMRDAENSLGQGDAE
-758 GAADSQGRALSQLR
+758 GAVESQGRALSQLR

-780 AMQQNGP
+780 AMQQGGP
-787 GDGQGFPEGPEAES
+787 GDGPGFPDGPEADQ
-801 AERTDPLGRPVR
+801 ADRTDPLGRPVR

-839 ELRRRLSDPT
+839 ELRRRLSEPA

-857 LDRLLQ
+857 LDRLLR

>member
-1 MSGAPENENQLP
+1 MSGAPEKQKNELP
-13 SGMVREALA
+13 SGVVREALSALSA
-22 ALALAVAR
+22 AVFRA
-30 TRQALLW
+30 RQALLW
-37 EKVWPVL
+37 ESVWPVL
-44 AAVLS
+44 VSLISAA
-49 VLGIF
+49 GIF

-72 AGVGLFALLIVAV
+72 IGVALFALLVIAA
-85 LVPAIRIRIPGLGEA
+85 LVPAVRIRMPGLRDA

-105 RSNPAS
+105 RTNIAA

-118 TDRLATKAE
+118 TDKLATKSE

-137 HLARTAEAA
+137 HLQRTAEAA
-146 KKLRAGMPQP
+146 KNLRAGVPQP
-156 RLARRDP
+156 KLALRDP
-163 FAFRA
+163 FALRA
-168 LILLGVVATF
+168 AILLAVVATF
-178 FIADSDRTRRL
+178 FIADTDRNRRL
-189 AAAFDWSGALT
+189 IAAFDWTGALT

-209 ITPPVYTARA
+209 ITPPVYTGRA

-238 VSVPAGSVLIVRGTN
+238 VSVPAGSILIVRGTN
-253 LEALDLVIG
+253 LAALDLVVD
-262 GNLKEEPPQN
+262 GNLQEQPNQN
-272 PDAAKADASKAGI
+272 PDAAKTGV
-285 ERHFRITEDATL
+285 ERHFKITEDARL
-297 TVRGLPVGEAKWSFR
+297 TVKGLPVGEAKWSFR
-312 AIPDRVPSIALAKDP
+312 AIPDRVPVIELSKDP
-327 EISGRNALSLS
+327 EITGRNALSLS
-338 YVVDDDYGVTQ
+338 YRMDDDYGVTA

-357 TRPPSRELPE
+357 IPFVPHAQPN
-367 LSKALPPRPLVEA
+367 ALPPRPLVLP
-380 PNFPLSLPQ
+380 PNFALSLPQ
-389 ARTRNGTG
+389 ARTKNGAG

-408 AGAVVRLTLVARDEA
+408 AGAAVRLTLVARDEA
-423 GNEGKSQPRDTRLPQ
+423 GNKGKSEPRQTRIPM

-444 VARALIEQR
+444 IARALIEQR
-453 RELAFDANARGR
+453 RELAFDANVRGR
-465 VQHALDALMIAPERF
+465 VQAALDALMIAPERF

-542 LERNASEEEIKKLM
+542 LERNASDEEIKKLM
-556 DQLRAALNRYLQA
+556 DQLRAALDRYLQA
-569 LAEQQRRDNNNTDLQ
+569 LAEQQRRDNNNTNLE

-606 RMARS
+606 RMAKN
-611 GDRQSA
+611 GDRQGA

-643 QDNPLDQLGRM
+643 QNNPLDQLGRM

-664 TFRQGQENRRQQQQ
+664 TFRQGQDNRRQQQD
-678 QQGQGQ
+678 QGQQ
-684 KKNGQNQ
+684 KNNQ

-717 QGQQQGEGD
+717 QGQGQGEGD
-726 QQGAGND
+726 EQGPGKD
-733 AADALDRAEQ
+733 AADALNRAEQ
-743 AMRDAENALGNGDAD
+743 AMRDAENSLGQGDAD
-758 GAADSQGRALSQLR
+758 GAVESQGRALSQLR

-780 AMQQNGP
+780 AMQQGGP
-787 GDGQGFPEGPEAES
+787 GDGPGFPEGPEADS

-839 ELRRRLSDPT
+839 ELRRRLSDPS

>member
-1 MSGAPENENQLP
+1 LSGAPEKQGNELP
-13 SGMVREALA
+13 SGVVREALA
-22 ALALAVAR
+22 ALSVAVVRA
-30 TRQALLW
+30 RQALLW
-37 EKVWPVL
+37 ESVWPVL
-44 AAVLS
+44 VALLS
-49 VLGIF
+49 AFGIF

-67 PYARI
+67 PYGRI
-72 AGVGLFALLIVAV
+72 AGMALFALVIIAA
-85 LVPAIRIRIPGLGEA
+85 LVPAIRIRIPGLRDA

-105 RSNPAS
+105 RSNIAA

-118 TDRLATKAE
+118 TDKLATKSE

-137 HLARTAEAA
+137 HLTRTAEAA
-146 KKLRAGMPQP
+146 KNLRAGLPQP
-156 RLARRDP
+156 KLALRDP

-168 LILLGVVATF
+168 LILLAVVATF
-178 FIADSDRTRRL
+178 FIADTDRTRRL
-189 AAAFDWSGALT
+189 IAAFDWTGALT

-209 ITPPVYTARA
+209 ITPPVYTGRA

-253 LEALDLVIG
+253 LSSLDLVIE
-262 GNLKEEPPQN
+262 GNLKEEPNQN
-272 PDAAKADASKAGI
+272 PDTAKTGV
-285 ERHFRITEDATL
+285 ERHFRITEDARL
-297 TVRGLPVGEAKWSFR
+297 TVKGLPVGEAKWSFR
-312 AIPDRVPSIALAKDP
+312 AIADRVPIIELSKDP
-327 EISGRNALSLS
+327 EISGRNALNLS
-338 YVVDDDYGVTQ
+338 YRMEDDYGVTQ

-357 TRPPSRELPE
+357 IPLVPN
-367 LSKALPPRPLVEA
+367 ALPPRPLVDA

-389 ARTRNGTG
+389 ARTKNGAG

-408 AGAVVRLTLVARDEA
+408 AGATVRLTLLARDEA
-423 GNEGKSQPRDTRLPQ
+423 GNEGKSEPRQTRIPM

-444 VARALIEQR
+444 IARALIEQR

-465 VQHALDALMIAPERF
+465 VQHALDALMIAPDRF

-508 VIDYLWEIAVLI
+508 VIDYLWEVAVLI

-542 LERNASEEEIKKLM
+542 LERNASDEEIKKLM
-556 DQLRAALNRYLQA
+556 DQLRAALDRYLQA
-569 LAEQQRRDNNNTDLQ
+569 LAEQQRRDNNTTNLD

-606 RMARS
+606 KMARS

-664 TFRQGQENRRQQQQ
+664 TYKERGNQNQN
-678 QQGQGQ
+678 QQGQQ
-684 KKNGQNQ
+684 KNGQRNQ

-717 QGQQQGEGD
+717 QGQQQGD
-726 QQGAGND
+726 DPQQGPGND
-733 AADALDRAEQ
+733 PADALNRAEQ
-743 AMRDAENALGNGDAD
+743 AMRDAENSLGQGDAE
-758 GAADSQGRALSQLR
+758 GAVESQGRALSQLR

-780 AMQQNGP
+780 AMQQGGP
-787 GDGQGFPEGPEAES
+787 GDGPGFPDGPEADQ
-801 AERTDPLGRPVR
+801 ADRTDPLGRPVR

-839 ELRRRLSDPT
+839 ELRRRLSEPA

-857 LDRLLQ
+857 LDRLLR

>member
-1 MSGAPENENQLP
+1 MSGAPKKEENELP
-13 SGMVREALA
+13 SGVVREALA
-22 ALALAVAR
+22 ALAVAVSRA
-30 TRQALLW
+30 RQALLW
-37 EKVWPVL
+37 ESIWPVVVAL
-44 AAVLS
+44 FSAG
-49 VLGIF
+49 GIF
-54 LALSWAGLWISLP
+54 LSASWAGLWISLP
-67 PYARI
+67 PYGRI
-72 AGVGLFALLIVAV
+72 IGVALFALLLIAA
-85 LVPAIRIRIPGLGEA
+85 LVPAIRIRIPGLRDA

-105 RSNPAS
+105 RSNIAA

-118 TDRLATKAE
+118 TDKLATKAE
-127 DPMAAALWRA
+127 DPMVAALWRA
-137 HLARTAEAA
+137 HLNRTAEAA
-146 KKLRAGMPQP
+146 KNLRAGIPQP
-156 RLARRDP
+156 RLALRDP

-168 LILLGVVATF
+168 AILLAVVATF
-178 FIADSDRTRRL
+178 FIADTDRNRRL
-189 AAAFDWSGALT
+189 IAAFDWTGALT

-209 ITPPVYTARA
+209 ITPPHYTGRA

-238 VSVPAGSVLIVRGTN
+238 VLVPAGSVLIVRGTN
-253 LEALDLVIG
+253 LAVLDLVIE
-262 GNLKEEPPQN
+262 GNLKEEPN
-272 PDAAKADASKAGI
+272 PNPEAAKTGI
-285 ERHFRITEDATL
+285 ERQFRITEDARL
-297 TVRGLPVGEAKWSFR
+297 TVKGLPVGEAKWSFR
-312 AIPDRVPSIALAKDP
+312 AIPDRVPVIALLKDP
-327 EISGRNALSLS
+327 EISGRNALNLS
-338 YVVDDDYGVTQ
+338 YRMDDDYGVTQ
-349 AEAQFERV
+349 AEAQFERIIPFV
-357 TRPPSRELPE
+357 PN
-367 LSKALPPRPLVEA
+367 ALPPRPLVDA

-389 ARTRNGTG
+389 ARTKNGAG

-408 AGAVVRLTLVARDEA
+408 AGATVRLTLIARDEA
-423 GNEGKSQPRDTRLPQ
+423 GNEGRSEPRQTRIPM

-480 TPEANVYLGLRTAS
+480 TLETNVYLGLRTAS
-494 TRLKIARTDDDLRG
+494 TRLGIARTDDDLRG
-508 VIDYLWEIAVLI
+508 VIDYLWEVAVLI
-520 EDGTLSDVER
+520 EDGTMSDVER
-530 DLRAAENALRQA
+530 ELRAAENALRQA
-542 LERNASEEEIKKLM
+542 LERDASPEEIKKLM
-556 DQLRAALNRYLQA
+556 DQLRAALDKYLQA
-569 LAEQQRRDNNNTDLQ
+569 LAEQQRRDNNNTNLD

-606 RMARS
+606 RLARN

-631 QKNRRQAGPQQN
+631 QKGRRQAGPQQN

-664 TFRQGQENRRQQQQ
+664 TFRQGQDNRRQQQQ
-678 QQGQGQ
+678 GQQKQGQ
-684 KKNGQNQ
+684 NR
-691 MGQLQQGQG
+691 MGQLRKGQG

-717 QGQQQGEGD
+717 QGQQEGEGE
-726 QQGAGND
+726 GEGNE
-733 AADALDRAEQ
+733 AADALGRAEQ
-743 AMRDAENALGNGDAD
+743 AMRDAENSLGEGDTD
-758 GAADSQGRALSQLR
+758 GAGESQSRALSQLR

-780 AMQQNGP
+780 AMQQGGP
-787 GDGQGFPEGPEAES
+787 GDGPGFPDGSEADQ
-801 AERTDPLGRPVR
+801 ADRTDPLGRPVR

-839 ELRRRLSDPT
+839 ELRRRLSDPS

>member
-1 MSGAPENENQLP
+1 MSGAPEKQENDLP
-13 SGMVREALA
+13 SGAVREALSALSA
-22 ALALAVAR
+22 ALTRAR
-30 TRQALLW
+30 RAIFW
-37 EKVWPVL
+37 ENVWPLVVSL
-44 AAVLS
+44 LS
-49 VLGIF
+49 AIGIF
-54 LALSWAGLWISLP
+54 LTLSWAGLWISLP
-67 PYARI
+67 PYGRI
-72 AGVGLFALLIVAV
+72 AGVALFALLV
-85 LVPAIRIRIPGLGEA
+85 LAALIPAIRIRIPGLRDA
-100 VSRLD
+100 VTRLD
-105 RSNPAS
+105 RANLTA

-118 TDRLATKAE
+118 TDKLATKSE
-127 DPMAAALWRA
+127 DPAAAALWRA
-137 HLARTAEAA
+137 HLERTAENA
-146 KKLRAGMPQP
+146 KKLRAGLPQP
-156 RLARRDP
+156 KLALRDP

-168 LILLGVVATF
+168 LVLLGVIATF

-189 AAAFDWSGALT
+189 IAAFDWTGALT

-209 ITPPVYTARA
+209 ITPPAYTGRA

-232 PGEVPQ
+232 PGEVAQIP
-238 VSVPAGSVLIVRGTN
+238 VPAGSILTVRGTN
-253 LEALDLVIG
+253 LATLDLAIEG
-262 GNLKEEPPQN
+262 DLKEEPNAN
-272 PDAAKADASKAGI
+272 PDASKTGI
-285 ERHFRITEDATL
+285 ERQFKITEDSRI
-297 TVRGLPVGEAKWSFR
+297 TVKGLPVGEAKWSFR
-312 AIPDRVPSIALAKDP
+312 AIADRAPVISLTKDP
-327 EISGRNALSLS
+327 EISGRNALNLT
-338 YVVDDDYGVTQ
+338 YRVEDDYGVVK
-349 AEAQFERV
+349 AEALFERA
-357 TRPPSRELPE
+357 TPPQRN
-367 LSKALPPRPLVEA
+367 ALAPRPLVDA
-380 PNFPLSLPQ
+380 PNFALSLPQ
-389 ARTRNGTG
+389 ARTKNGVG
-397 QTAKDLTEHPW
+397 QTAKDLNEHPW
-408 AGAVVRLTLVARDEA
+408 AGALVRLTLVARDEG
-423 GNEGKSQPRDTRLPQ
+423 GNEGKSEPRQIRLPQ

-444 VARALIEQR
+444 LARALIEQR

-465 VQHALDALMIAPERF
+465 VQHALDALMISPERF
-480 TPEANVYLGLRTAS
+480 TPEPSVYLGLRTAS

-508 VIDYLWEIAVLI
+508 VIDYLWEVAVLI

-542 LERNASEEEIKKLM
+542 LERNAPEEEIKKLM
-556 DQLRAALNRYLQA
+556 DQLRAALDKYLQA

-606 RMARS
+606 KMARN

-631 QKNRRQAGPQQN
+631 QKGRRQAGPQQN

-654 IQEQQRLRDR
+654 IQQQQRLRDR
-664 TFRQGQENRRQQQQ
+664 TFQQGQQNRKQQQQQ

-684 KKNGQNQ
+684 QKNGQNQ

-706 ERMLEQLRKRQ
+706 EKMLEQLKKRQ
-717 QGQQQGEGD
+717 QQQGQGD
-726 QQGAGND
+726 EQGPGKD

-743 AMRDAENALGNGDAD
+743 AMRDAENSLGNGDAD

-772 RGAQAMAD
+772 RGAQAMAE
-780 AMQQNGP
+780 AMQQQQGP
-787 GDGQGFPEGPEAES
+787 GDGPGMPDGPEAES
-801 AERTDPLGRPVR
+801 ADRTDPLGRPVR
-813 NREFGDDYTVKVPDE
+813 NREFGDDNTVKVPDE

>member
-1 MSGAPENENQLP
+1 MSGAPEKQQNELS
-13 SGMVREALA
+13 SGTVREALA
-22 ALALAVAR
+22 ALSVALTRA
-30 TRQALLW
+30 RQALLW
-37 EKVWPVL
+37 ESIWPVL
-44 AAVLS
+44 VALISAG
-49 VLGIF
+49 GIF

-72 AGVGLFALLIVAV
+72 IGVALFALLVVAI
-85 LVPAIRIRIPGLGEA
+85 LVPTIRIRIPGLNDA

-105 RSNPAS
+105 RVNIAA

-118 TDRLATKAE
+118 TDKLATKSE

-137 HLARTAEAA
+137 HLERTATAA
-146 KKLRAGMPQP
+146 KNLRAGVPQP
-156 RLARRDP
+156 KLSLRDP

-168 LILLGVVATF
+168 LILLAVVATF
-178 FIADSDRTRRL
+178 FIADSDRQRRL
-189 AAAFDWSGALT
+189 LAAFDWTGALT

-209 ITPPVYTARA
+209 ITPPNYTGRA

-238 VSVPAGSVLIVRGTN
+238 VSVPAGSILIVRGTN
-253 LEALDLVIG
+253 LAALDLVIEG
-262 GNLKEEPPQN
+262 KLEEEQNPN
-272 PDAAKADASKAGI
+272 PDAAKTGI
-285 ERHFRITEDATL
+285 ERIFKITEDARI
-297 TVRGLPVGEAKWSFR
+297 TVKGLPVGEAKWSFR
-312 AIPDRVPSIALAKDP
+312 AIPDRAPVIALSKDP
-327 EISGRNALSLS
+327 EISGRSALSLS
-338 YVVDDDYGVTQ
+338 YRMEDDYGVTQ

-357 TRPPSRELPE
+357 MPRASITFGEKTLPI
-367 LSKALPPRPLVEA
+367 RPLVEA
-380 PNFPLSLPQ
+380 PNFPLTLPQ
-389 ARTRNGTG
+389 ARTKNGVG

-408 AGAVVRLTLVARDEA
+408 AGAMVRMTLLARDEA
-423 GNEGKSQPRDTRLPQ
+423 GNEGRSDPRETRIPQ

-444 VARALIEQR
+444 LARALIEQR

-465 VQHALDALMIAPERF
+465 VQHALDALMIAPESF
-480 TPEANVYLGLRTAS
+480 TPESNIYLGLRTAS
-494 TRLKIARTDDDLRG
+494 TRLKISRTDDDLRG
-508 VIDYLWEIAVLI
+508 VIDYLWEVAVLI
-520 EDGTLSDVER
+520 EDGTMSDVER

-556 DQLRAALNRYLQA
+556 DQLRAALDKYLQA
-569 LAEQQRRDNNNTDLQ
+569 LAEQQRRDNNNTNLD
-584 RPDPNTR
+584 RPDPNAR

-606 RMARS
+606 RMAKN

-631 QKNRRQAGPQQN
+631 QKGRRQAGPQQN

-664 TFRQGQENRRQQQQ
+664 TFREGQDNRRQQQQ
-678 QQGQGQ
+678 GQQGQQ
-684 KKNGQNQ
+684 KQGQNR

-700 DLRQQL
+700 DLRKQL
-706 ERMLEQLRKRQ
+706 EQMLDQLRKRQ
-717 QGQQQGEGD
+717 QQQGQGGEEGP
-726 QQGAGND
+726 GKD
-733 AADALDRAEQ
+733 AADALGRAEE
-743 AMRDAENALGNGDAD
+743 AMRDAENSLGEGDAD
-758 GAADSQGRALSQLR
+758 GAGESQGRALSQLR

-780 AMQQNGP
+780 AMQQGGP
-787 GDGQGFPEGPEAES
+787 GDGPGDPNGPEADQ
-801 AERTDPLGRPVR
+801 ADNTDPLGRPVR

-839 ELRRRLSDPT
+839 ELRRRLSDPN